1 MASNILKSVTCNKKI
16 DRYYY
21 SMSMK
26 KYSLASVYL
35 IIEAKREIRNQI
47 SFDEGGQKTLSL
59 QFVGIANTSVG
70 FPDLLPEVPSYNVY
84 H

>member
-1 MASNILKSVTCNKKI
+1 
-16 DRYYY
+16 
-21 SMSMK
+21 MSMK

-47 SFDEGGQKTLSL
+47 YFDEGGQKTLSL
-59 QFVGIANTSVG
+59 QFVVANTSVG
-70 FPDLLPEVPSYNVY
+70 FPDLLPDVPSHNVY

>member
-1 MASNILKSVTCNKKI
+1 
-16 DRYYY
+16 
-21 SMSMK
+21 MSMK

-47 SFDEGGQKTLSL
+47 SFDEEGQKTLSL
-59 QFVGIANTSVG
+59 WVANTSVG
-70 FPDLLPEVPSYNVY
+70 FPDLFPEVLSYNVY

>member
-1 MASNILKSVTCNKKI
+1 
-16 DRYYY
+16 
-21 SMSMK
+21 MSMK

-47 SFDEGGQKTLSL
+47 YFDEGGQKTLSL
-59 QFVGIANTSVG
+59 KFVVANTSVG
-70 FPDLLPEVPSYNVY
+70 FPDLLPEVPSHNVY